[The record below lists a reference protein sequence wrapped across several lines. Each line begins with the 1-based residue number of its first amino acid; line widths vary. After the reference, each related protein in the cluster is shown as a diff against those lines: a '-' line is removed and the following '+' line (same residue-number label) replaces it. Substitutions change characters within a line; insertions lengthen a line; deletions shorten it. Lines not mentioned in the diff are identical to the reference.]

1 MLSDRRPRA
10 ATSLGALYLLILRT
24 QITLLRLLGVGALG
38 ALAILL
44 GAFARFADDPV
55 DAAAHIVAAY
65 GLGVVVPLAT
75 LWFGSSA
82 IGDLVEDK
90 LLVYLWLK
98 PVERWQLPAAAVLAT
113 ITVAA
118 PLVALPLFIA
128 ALAAGE
134 GSLAL
139 HALVGTMLAVC
150 AYAGLFVAA
159 GLWFRRAVWWGLTF
173 VLLWENAGA
182 YGSSGTARFTVTSW
196 ARSIVSAVPGVEVPL
211 DGRSA
216 VTSLFVLP
224 AIALEAGSL
233 RRSATALT
241 STGREEGPAG
251 T

>member
-1 MLSDRRPRA
+1 M
-10 ATSLGALYLLILRT
+10 
-24 QITLLRLLGVGALG
+24 
-38 ALAILL
+38 
-44 GAFARFADDPV
+44 

-75 LWFGSSA
+75 LWFGTSA

-113 ITVAA
+113 ITVAGSA
-118 PLVALPLFIA
+118 RRASPLHRRSR
-128 ALAAGE
+128 AGE

-139 HALVGTMLAVC
+139 HALVGIISPSAPTQDSSSRPGSGSGARFGGGSRLS
-150 AYAGLFVAA
+150 
-159 GLWFRRAVWWGLTF
+159 
-173 VLLWENAGA
+173 LLWENAGA

-196 ARSIVSAVPGVEVPL
+196 ARSIVSAVPVVEVPL

-224 AIALEAGSL
+224 AIALGGWLA
-233 RRSATALT
+233 ATIRYQRLDVD
-241 STGREEGPAG
+241 
-251 T
+251 